1 MPVLLPTGHTVDAC
15 LFDLDGT
22 LVDTLGDFDV
32 ALNHTLQDMGWPPVA
47 RAVIGQLVGRGSEH
61 LLRAAW
67 AHGAAAH
74 GQTGFRA
81 PQDLPADLLARA
93 WALYQQH
100 YRRVNGR
107 HSTIYP
113 GAAEGLAALSARQL
127 PLACVTNKPTAF
139 AVDLLA
145 AKDLARWFGPVFGGD
160 AFSRKKPD
168 PLPLIRACE
177 ALGTAPHRTLMVGDS
192 VNDVLA
198 ARAAGCPVVLVRYG
212 YNHGRPAHDAGA
224 DACVDSLLE
233 LVASA

>member
-1 MPVLLPTGHTVDAC
+1 MPVLLRTGHTVEAC
-15 LFDLDGT
+15 ILDLDGT
-22 LVDTLGDFDV
+22 LVDTLGDFDA
-32 ALNHTLQDMGWPPVA
+32 ALNRTLSELGWPSVD
-47 RAVIGQLVGRGSEH
+47 RVSIGRMVGRGSEH
-61 LLRAAW
+61 LLRSAL
-67 AHGAAAH
+67 AHGA
-74 GQTGFRA
+74 GLKGL
-81 PQDLPADLLARA
+81 QDFDVPADLLARA

-107 HSTIYP
+107 HSTVYP
-113 GAAEGLAALSARQL
+113 GVAEGLAALSAQPL
-127 PLACVTNKPTAF
+127 PLACVTNKPTVF

-145 AKDLARWFGPVFGGD
+145 ATDLARWFGLVFGGD

-224 DACVDSLLE
+224 DACVDSLVE
-233 LVASA
+233 LVAPV